1 MSSPSPSLFVVGEL
15 NVDLILDRVNALPQ
29 LGAERIAEGMRLVM
43 GSSSAILA
51 ANAAALGVPTAFV
64 GCVGRDAFG
73 RVVLDRL
80 AERGVDAAHVVA
92 LDDVATGL
100 TAIYTHG
107 GDRGML
113 TYPGAMER
121 LTLAHVPWDAV
132 AQAAHLHV
140 SSYYLQPGL
149 RPDVP
154 ALFERARQL
163 GLTTSF
169 DTNWDPDEAWGD
181 DVLAVLD
188 HVDVFLPN
196 DAEARLI
203 AGTDDLGEA
212 LDRLAAR
219 AGAVVVTCGA
229 DGVVAARGDERLA
242 LPTVP
247 VMPVDAVGAGDSFNA
262 GFLSRFVAGAPFE
275 ACLHAGLV
283 AGAFSTTAGGGT
295 AAFDDHDAYSDFAA
309 RAEAGRVPH
318 ASHV

>member
-1 MSSPSPSLFVVGEL
+1 MPSSPKPPVLVVVGEL
-15 NVDLILDRVNALPQ
+15 NVDLILDSVNALPAI
-29 LGAERIAEGMRLVM
+29 GKERIASGMTLVM

-80 AERGVDAAHVVA
+80 EARGVDTAHVVR
-92 LDDVATGL
+92 LDDEATGL

-121 LTLAHVPWDAV
+121 LTIEHVPWDAV
-132 AQAAHLHV
+132 AQARHLHL

-163 GLTTSF
+163 GLSTSF
-169 DTNWDPDEAWGD
+169 DTNWDPGEAWGS
-181 DVLAVLD
+181 DVLVVLD

-203 AGTDDLGEA
+203 AGTDSLDEA

-229 DGVVAARGDERLA
+229 EGVVAARGDERFRV
-242 LPTVP
+242 PSVP
-247 VMPVDAVGAGDSFNA
+247 VSPVDAVGAGDSFNA
-262 GFLSRFVAGAPFE
+262 GFLSQYVEDAPFE
-275 ACLHAGLV
+275 ACLQAGLT
-283 AGAFSTTAGGGT
+283 AGAFSTTAAGGT
-295 AAFDDHDAYSDFAA
+295 AAFDDPDQFSAFAA
-309 RAEAGRVPH
+309 QAEAH
-318 ASHV
+318 ASA